1 MVSGSGV
8 WGVGLGG
15 ERSILAK
22 SYVYLGFRVYR
33 AYTVY
38 RVYRAY
44 RAYRVYIG
52 FRVTIGALGFIRG
65 G

>member
-1 MVSGSGV
+1 M
-8 WGVGLGG
+8 GLGG